1 MSAVLSSLVPEA
13 DDADVAQVALEHVRA
28 TLESARSGGP
38 HDPVRLT
45 VPDAAEEI
53 IVPRSVLALLSQVLA
68 HMANGQG
75 VTLVPAHAE
84 LTTQQA
90 ADMLNVSR
98 PFLIRL
104 LEAGD
109 IDYRVVGTH
118 RRVLAD
124 SLMRYM
130 RADDEKRRKAA
141 DELAALTQDLGLA

>member
-1 MSAVLSSLVPEA
+1 MSTVLSSLIPEA
-13 DDADVAQVALEHVRA
+13 DDADVARAALEHVRA
-28 TLESARSGGP
+28 ALNSATAGGP

-45 VPDAAEEI
+45 VPESAEEI
-53 IVPRSVLALLSQVLA
+53 VVPRSVLALLSQVLA

-90 ADMLNVSR
+90 ADTLNVSR

-141 DELAALTQDLGLA
+141 DELAALTQDLGRA